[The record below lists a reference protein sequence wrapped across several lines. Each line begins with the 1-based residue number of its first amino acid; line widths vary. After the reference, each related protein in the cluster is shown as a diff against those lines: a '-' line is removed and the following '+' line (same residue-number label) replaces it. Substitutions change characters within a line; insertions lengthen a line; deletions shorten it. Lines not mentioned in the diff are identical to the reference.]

1 MFCIGIAFGHFPV
14 YDPSSPPEQRLLEP
28 DMARILLSPIGEGER
43 CEILGT
49 STARRD
55 AVMARDPVCGL
66 RLDDAKGAK
75 GIADEVAYTS
85 EYEGLT
91 YYFCSRRCK

>member
-1 MFCIGIAFGHFPV
+1 
-14 YDPSSPPEQRLLEP
+14 
-28 DMARILLSPIGEGER
+28 
-43 CEILGT
+43 
-49 STARRD
+49 
-55 AVMARDPVCGL
+55 MARDPVCGL

-75 GIADEVAYTS
+75 GIADGVAYTS